1 MTDVGRRVSSD
12 IPAQEP
18 LIDPWLLAG
27 MPGPLRHASY
37 LTERLAPQYRLIVDV
52 LLEEQ
57 SHSLTGVAR
66 VELPELLAARARQGA
81 AAEAAVALLAEDV
94 FDLDARME
102 QLQAWGVVEM
112 WQDRATEEADFLRN
126 RNRYQL
132 TPQAA
137 ALHRF
142 VLTVEASGGRSSS
155 TALLAPTVIAAR
167 LSDFTGGVAAG
178 LVDDAEAAWAQIEVT
193 LRDMADA
200 AGSWQ
205 AQMAAALAGA
215 PSSEKVETLR
225 ATLLAYVD
233 VWGAGVDVHSP
244 QIAEHVASIRTI
256 EPGQWRALALAR
268 VGSEAAEEVLDAEV
282 ISHLATLETLERWF
296 SGADSQ
302 GRKLRRQVRDAIG
315 DLVRG
320 HRTLLHVGGAVT
332 RQAELLRVAAAIEAA
347 PDDATGWDVW
357 CRATGLFTCRHLA
370 VPAPE
375 RADVGARTSMWDS
388 PPAPVQARLRT
399 HGPKALVGTPARIP
413 DLSAARAAARARAA
427 DERRAL
433 LEAEA
438 GIRARS
444 GTSLSSWGPLTGAE
458 LDLLL
463 EVLTAAREERHDGSR
478 SGATTDGRWNVR
490 VMPAPQAAS
499 ASITTEDGTLVCGD
513 AVIEVTSA

>member
-1 MTDVGRRVSSD
+1 MASGRRRVSPDVPS
-12 IPAQEP
+12 QEP

-27 MPGPLRHASY
+27 MPGQLRHASY

-52 LLEEQ
+52 LLDEQ

-66 VELPELLAARARQGA
+66 VELPELLQQRARKA
-81 AAEAAVALLAEDV
+81 TERHVAEALLAEDV
-94 FDLDARME
+94 FDLDARMD
-102 QLQAWGVVEM
+102 QLQAWGVVEV

-132 TPQAA
+132 TPEAA

-142 VLTVEASGGRSSS
+142 ILTVEASGGRGSS

-167 LSDFTGGVAAG
+167 LDDFTAAISAG
-178 LVDDAEAAWAQIEVT
+178 QVGDAEAAWAQIEVT
-193 LRDMADA
+193 LRDMAEA

-215 PSSEKVETLR
+215 PSVEKVETLR

-233 VWGAGVDVHSP
+233 VWGAGVDGHSP
-244 QIAEHVASIRTI
+244 KIATHVETIRRLDRT
-256 EPGQWRALALAR
+256 EWRTLALAR
-268 VGSEAAEEVLDAEV
+268 VTSEASDELLEAETD
-282 ISHLATLETLERWF
+282 SHLATLDTLERWF
-296 SGADSQ
+296 SGSNSQ

-332 RQAELLRVAAAIEAA
+332 RQAELLRVAAAIEAST
-347 PDDATGWDVW
+347 DGDAGWDVW
-357 CRATGLFTCRHLA
+357 CRATGLFSCRHLA
-370 VPAPE
+370 VAAPE
-375 RADVGARTSMWDS
+375 RADVGSRTSLWNA

-427 DERRAL
+427 EERREL

-444 GTSLSSWGPLTGAE
+444 GTALSSWGSLTRAE

-463 EVLTAAREERHDGSR
+463 EVLAAAKVEQPGGVRA
-478 SGATTDGRWNVR
+478 GATVDGRWNVR
-490 VMPAPQAAS
+490 VRPAAEAGS
-499 ASITTEDGTLVCGD
+499 ASINTGDGTLVCAD
-513 AVIEVTSA
+513 VVVEVSPA